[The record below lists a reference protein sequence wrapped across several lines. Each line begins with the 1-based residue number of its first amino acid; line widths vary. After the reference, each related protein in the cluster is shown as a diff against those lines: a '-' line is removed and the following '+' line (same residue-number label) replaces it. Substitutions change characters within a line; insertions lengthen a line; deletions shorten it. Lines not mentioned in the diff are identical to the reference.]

1 MEYFTAHFWCPCEEH
16 AASLVLQQV
25 YHRERRMPVVLA
37 CIQENRQG
45 ENDFSR
51 ELVDW
56 FYGTGLELCSRYGE
70 KRPKAIESGLYNFLE
85 QASGKEMTG
94 ILIIGQRFILFRQ
107 GMQKCHL
114 LNTRNHN
121 SKCRELAASQAD
133 GKLGLENGILQS
145 GVGILLESDS
155 FYEGISR
162 SMVEECLNMR
172 ELRSQKQVEKRLG
185 ELGGVARA
193 KHVNVRGYGNGLC
206 AVLIVAK

>member
-16 AASLVLQQV
+16 AVSLVLQQV

-37 CIQENRQG
+37 CIQKNRQG
-45 ENDFSR
+45 ENGFSR

-70 KRPKAIESGLYNFLE
+70 KRLEVIESGLYNFLA
-85 QASGKEMTG
+85 QASWEEMTG
-94 ILIIGQRFILFRQ
+94 ILIIGQCFILFRQ

-121 SKCRELAASQAD
+121 SKCRELAASQVD
-133 GKLGLENGILQS
+133 SKPGMENGILQR

-155 FYEGISR
+155 FYEGVSR

-172 ELRSQKQVEKRLG
+172 ELRSQKQVEKRLE
-185 ELGGVARA
+185 ELGSVARE
-193 KHVNVRGYGNGLC
+193 KYGNARRGGNALC